1 MALPKLNTPEY
12 ELELPSTG
20 GKIKYRPFLVKEQ
33 KLLMMAQ
40 ESKNETEI
48 ADAISAIITSCT
60 DGVIDAKNSPLFDV
74 EYVFLQLRA
83 KSVGETADVKVKCP
97 DDDKTF
103 TDVKIKLDD
112 VDVHMTADHTNVV
125 EVTDK
130 IKVIMKYPVLNDMR
144 KVNNQVNQ
152 VDNVFGLLKSCIHEV
167 HDGDVVHS
175 RVDMNDKDIEEF
187 VDSLNTAQ
195 FEGLMNFFNTM
206 PKLRHTINVTNPKTK
221 VKSEVLLEGLDS
233 FLA

>member
-1 MALPKLNTPEY
+1 MALPKLNTPQY
-12 ELELPSTG
+12 QLELPSTG

-60 DGVIDAKNSPLFDV
+60 DGVIDARNSPLFDV
-74 EYVFLQLRA
+74 EYVFLRLRA
-83 KSVGETADVKVKCP
+83 KSVGETADVRIKCP

-103 TDVKIKLDD
+103 TDIKIKLDD

-144 KVNNQVNQ
+144 KMKNQSNQ

-167 HDGDVVHS
+167 HDGDTVHS
-175 RVDMNDKDIEEF
+175 RVDMTDKDIEDF
-187 VDSLNTAQ
+187 IDSLNTIQ

>member
-1 MALPKLNTPEY
+1 MALPKLNTPQY
-12 ELELPSTG
+12 QLELPSTG

-103 TDVKIKLDD
+103 ADVKIKLDD

-167 HDGDVVHS
+167 HDGDVIHS

>member
-1 MALPKLNTPEY
+1 MALPKLNTPQY
-12 ELELPSTG
+12 QLELPSTG

-40 ESKNETEI
+40 ESENETEVS
-48 ADAISAIITSCT
+48 DAISSIITSCT
-60 DGVIDAKNSPLFDV
+60 EGVIDAKNSPLFDV

-83 KSVGETADVKVKCP
+83 KSVGESAEVKVKCP
-97 DDDKTF
+97 DDNKTF
-103 TDVKIKLDD
+103 ADVKIKLDD
-112 VDVHMTADHTNVV
+112 VEVHMTADHTNVV
-125 EVTDK
+125 EITDK
-130 IKVIMKYPVLNDMR
+130 IKVIMKYPVLNDMK
-144 KVNNQVNQ
+144 KVNNQRNQ
-152 VDNVFGLLKSCIHEV
+152 VDNVFSLLKSCIHEV
-167 HDGDVVHS
+167 HDADVVYN
-175 RVDMNDKDIEEF
+175 RVDMSDKDIEEF

-195 FEGLMNFFNTM
+195 FESLMNFFNTM